1 MTAMEHAKKDY
12 MQNKDREDHRIS
24 LYVEAK
30 QESGLSKQGYLYKLR
45 SKLGWQLM
53 YVVLKDGQLTW
64 FKKWKVRC
72 LNFIFFFKTHFS
84 LTIHKRYIY

>member
-1 MTAMEHAKKDY
+1 

>member
-72 LNFIFFFKTHFS
+72 VTSFFFFKTHFS
-84 LTIHKRYIY
+84 LTIHKR